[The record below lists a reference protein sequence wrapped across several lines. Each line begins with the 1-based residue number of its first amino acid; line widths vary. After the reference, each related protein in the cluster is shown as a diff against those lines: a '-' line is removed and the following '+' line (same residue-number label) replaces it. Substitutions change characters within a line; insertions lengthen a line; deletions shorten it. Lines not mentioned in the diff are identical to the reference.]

1 MAAPMDYGKIVAA
14 LVGGEPLSYAI
25 KEDGT
30 LIVIG
35 PTGQK
40 FRFGREKW
48 ENLVESDQGPSSTLR
63 SPSRA
68 LRSGEKMET
77 SKDMTQKTKKL
88 PQKVAKTL
96 RGYPGVAEDGSH
108 AEENSMAEDD
118 NTAKEARKT
127 ERGSKPSGKNK
138 PSEK

>member
-77 SKDMTQKTKKL
+77 SKDMTQKTKTS

-96 RGYPGVAEDGSH
+96 RGCPGMAEDGSS
-108 AEENSMAEDD
+108 AEENSIAE
-118 NTAKEARKT
+118 EAIKT
-127 ERGSKPSGKNK
+127 ENIRKNEPVSRPSGKNK